1 MYGIIFII
9 LCSYS
14 SYTIKYLSLQ
24 MYAVFLTPPPHTSH
38 TQLKGKVM
46 NKFRQELELKEEMAK
61 KQRELEK
68 VMEQLYAIRRGK

>member
-1 MYGIIFII
+1 
-9 LCSYS
+9 
-14 SYTIKYLSLQ
+14 
-24 MYAVFLTPPPHTSH
+24 
-38 TQLKGKVM
+38 M